1 VNYRGSTGYGRT
13 YQLAQRLKWGLVD
26 REDAAGGAHALVD
39 KGLADPARLV
49 IKGGSAGGYTV
60 LNSLIYSPGLFKAGI
75 CLYGVSNLYGLA
87 KDTHKF
93 EQHYNDTMVGFLPEA
108 AGRYHDWSPAF
119 HADKIQDAI
128 AIFQGDSDKVVPPY
142 QSEDIVKVLRQRGIP
157 HIFRLYQGEGHGF
170 RKSENIAD
178 YLQQTEQFLQQHVLF
193 AA

>member
-1 VNYRGSTGYGRT
+1 
-13 YQLAQRLKWGLVD
+13 LKWGLVD
-26 REDAAGGAHALVD
+26 REDAAGGAHALVE

-60 LNSLIYSPGLFKAGI
+60 LNSLVYSPGLFKAGV
-75 CLYGVSNLYGLA
+75 CLYGVSNLYALA

-108 AGRYHDWSPAF
+108 AARYHDWSPVF

-128 AIFQGDSDKVVPPY
+128 AIFQGDSDKVVPPN
-142 QSEDIVKVLRQRGIP
+142 QSEEIVKVLRQRGIP

-170 RKSENIAD
+170 RKSETIAD
-178 YLQQTEQFLQQHVLF
+178 YLTQAEQFLQQYVIF
-193 AA
+193 AP